1 MQSEKVISNSKLS
14 DLKKLRKYSLFAA
27 LLALTASNVHPAFA
41 DNRNRYLTVGDTIVR
56 RIAPMPE
63 SDSVYVAKD
72 YTEVHFKVN
81 KFELNLDY
89 MDNGKALLRLDRA
102 IDSLGIENITA
113 IEVISQSS
121 PEGPLRWNQTLTE
134 NRSKVITDYI
144 NRVFPELSDRLS
156 VNKVAESWENLAMYV
171 DQDPNL
177 EEETRTRILEII
189 DSDQSVEKKKS
200 LMEKSLGSN
209 PKTGNVYN
217 YLYKYYYPVI
227 RNSGIYILHM
237 VKPEP
242 AFKQE
247 PEKPYLEVPQEP
259 TDTLPYQQQRI
270 APEPRKRPF
279 IAVKTNLA
287 YDAFF
292 TKDMGWAPIY
302 NIEAELYPTENGR
315 WTWLYEHEFPWH
327 VQDDIHQYLQ
337 IINIQLEARRYFKKA
352 SNHTGHYL
360 SAYLGGNIFD
370 ICFDR
375 KGGHGYQG
383 EGGGAGLGYGY
394 VMPLGKQDSRW
405 KLEFFVKGGFYMT
418 YYDPYDAGS
427 PYKSK
432 YYYEWFD
439 DPSLFVK
446 RNWLFRW
453 FGPTGAGI
461 TLSYDLIH
469 KKVKE

>member
-1 MQSEKVISNSKLS
+1 MQFEKTETDKLNR
-14 DLKKLRKYSLFAA
+14 LKKYTLFAA
-27 LLALTASNVHPAFA
+27 LLVSSASHGQLLFA
-41 DNRNRYLTVGDTIVR
+41 DNQGKLLHVGDTIVK
-56 RIAPMPE
+56 RIMPAPE
-63 SDSVYVAKD
+63 TDSQYVATD
-72 YTEVHFKVN
+72 YTEVHFRLN
-81 KFELNLDY
+81 KATLDLDY
-89 MDNGKALLRLDRA
+89 MNNGKSLMHLDRVL
-102 IDSLGIENITA
+102 DSLGLENITA
-113 IEVISQSS
+113 VEVISQSS
-121 PEGPLRWNQTLTE
+121 PEGTLARNQWLTE
-134 NRSKVITDYI
+134 NRSKVISDYL
-144 NRVFPELSDRLS
+144 NRVFPQLKDKITL
-156 VNKVAESWENLAMYV
+156 NKVTESWENLARYV
-171 DQDPNL
+171 AQDPYL
-177 EEETRTRILEII
+177 EEETINRILDII
-189 DSDQSVEKKKS
+189 ESDESVARKKVQ
-200 LMEKSLGSN
+200 MQNLGSD
-209 PKTGNVYN
+209 PKTGDIYA
-217 YLYKYYYPVI
+217 YLCKYYYPVI

-237 VKPEP
+237 VQPKTILIP
-242 AFKQE
+242 E
-247 PEKPYLEVPQEP
+247 PEKPYAQVPQEP
-259 TDTLPYQQQRI
+259 KDTLPYQPQAQQP
-270 APEPRKRPF
+270 ATQLRKRPL

-418 YYDPYDAGS
+418 FYDPYDAGS

-469 KKVKE
+469 KKVKD